1 VFLKEEK
8 ICYRIILHFAFKV
21 GGASEYKFRI
31 E

>member
-1 VFLKEEK
+1 MANSNYNKK
-8 ICYRIILHFAFKV
+8 PCGFKV

>member
-1 VFLKEEK
+1 MQLFETSQLQ
-8 ICYRIILHFAFKV
+8 CFFKV